1 MNSSCI
7 HSIDYIINKAKKKQ
21 NEFSLIL
28 KKVTYILRHFI
39 HTYLALNLA
48 KRIIAK

>member
-1 MNSSCI
+1 MNRLCVD
-7 HSIDYIINKAKKKQ
+7 SIDYIINKAKK

-39 HTYLALNLA
+39 HTFLALNLA